1 MLGTGCSE
9 NNAKKMPAR
18 QKKKRSDFELYM
30 FKRRNAF
37 MHWVKDNL
45 NRGVARS
52 WGTHTPDYSLG
63 NSATVRYCHQCGIG
77 RRKDMWWKQNND
89 HDSYIIRMTSTAR
102 NNSLLAKLRSS
113 WTMLTCCYS
122 QCHPCFVDDWSNVRL
137 TGYEHKPYAPRS
149 VKGEQKPDALSE
161 GMSDQANP
169 PAESKP

>member
-1 MLGTGCSE
+1 
-9 NNAKKMPAR
+9 
-18 QKKKRSDFELYM
+18 M
-30 FKRRNAF
+30 FRRRNAF
-37 MHWVKDNL
+37 MLWVKDNL
-45 NRGVARS
+45 KRGVARS

-63 NSATVRYCHQCGIG
+63 NSAIVRYCHQCGIG
-77 RRKDMWWKQNND
+77 RRKDMWWKQNDD
-89 HDSYIIRMTSTAR
+89 HDSYIVRMTSTAR